1 MNYTQIRSFNA
12 VTKHRS
18 FTKAAKILNV
28 SQSAI
33 SEQVKSVE
41 SRFKIKLFIRNGNG
55 ISLTDYGKKLYDIT
69 RDIDDIHEQAL
80 NLLKSSNRLT
90 SGTLN
95 IGTVAPI
102 HLMPIL
108 SKFSKKYPK
117 INCNIVFGNSVQIKE
132 KLLRKEI
139 DIGIL
144 ADINDQSQ
152 LYSKPLVRD
161 KLLLFASIKN
171 TISKTKNISFKDIVN
186 ETFIVREK
194 GSQTRALVERELL
207 HLGIK
212 KKLYTIGSRE
222 GIFEAVKN
230 NMGVG
235 FVYSTEKIALPKV
248 NFVKLTNTNFY
259 ATEYV
264 CCLTKRYDFNAIKA
278 FFDIV
283 PSFKD
288 LSKS

>member
-41 SRFKIKLFIRNGNG
+41 SRFKIKLFIRNGSG

-69 RDIDDIHEQAL
+69 KDIDDIHEQAL
-80 NLLKSSNRLT
+80 NLLKSSNKLT

-108 SKFSKKYPK
+108 SKFSKKFPK

-161 KLLLFASIKN
+161 KLLLFVSIKN
-171 TISKTKNISFKDIVN
+171 TISKTKSISFKDIVN

-235 FVYSTEKIALPKV
+235 FVYSTEKIDLPKV

>member
-41 SRFKIKLFIRNGNG
+41 SRFKIKLFIRNGSG
-55 ISLTDYGKKLYDIT
+55 ILLTDYGKKLYDIT
-69 RDIDDIHEQAL
+69 KDIDDIHEQAL

-108 SKFSKKYPK
+108 SKFSKKFPK

-235 FVYSTEKIALPKV
+235 FVYSTEKIDLPKV

>member
-18 FTKAAKILNV
+18 FTKAAKILSV

-41 SRFKIKLFIRNGNG
+41 SRFKIKLFIRNGSG
-55 ISLTDYGKKLYDIT
+55 ILLTDYGKKLYDIT
-69 RDIDDIHEQAL
+69 KDIDDIHEQAL

-108 SKFSKKYPK
+108 SKFSKKFPK

-171 TISKTKNISFKDIVN
+171 TISKTKSISFKDIVN

-235 FVYSTEKIALPKV
+235 FVYSTEKINLPKV

>member
-33 SEQVKSVE
+33 SEQVKCVE
-41 SRFKIKLFIRNGNG
+41 SRFKIKLFIRNGSG

-69 RDIDDIHEQAL
+69 KDIDDIHEQAL
-80 NLLKSSNRLT
+80 NLLKSSNKLT

-108 SKFSKKYPK
+108 SKFSKKFPK

-235 FVYSTEKIALPKV
+235 FVYSTEKIDLPKV

>member
-41 SRFKIKLFIRNGNG
+41 SRFKIKLFIRNGSG

-69 RDIDDIHEQAL
+69 KDIDDIREQAL

-132 KLLRKEI
+132 KLLKKEI

-171 TISKTKNISFKDIVN
+171 TISKIKSISFKDIVN

-194 GSQTRALVERELL
+194 GSQTRALVEKELL

>member
-41 SRFKIKLFIRNGNG
+41 SRFKIKLFIRNGSG

-108 SKFSKKYPK
+108 SKFSKKFPK

-171 TISKTKNISFKDIVN
+171 TIAKTKSISFKDIVN

>member
-108 SKFSKKYPK
+108 SKFSKKFPK

-132 KLLRKEI
+132 KLLKKEI

-171 TISKTKNISFKDIVN
+171 TIAKTKSISFKDIVN

>member
-41 SRFKIKLFIRNGNG
+41 SRFKIKLFIRNGSG
-55 ISLTDYGKKLYDIT
+55 ILLTDYGKKLYDIT
-69 RDIDDIHEQAL
+69 KDIDDIHEQAL

-108 SKFSKKYPK
+108 SKFSKKFPK

-235 FVYSTEKIALPKV
+235 FVYSTEKIKLPKV

>member
-18 FTKAAKILNV
+18 FTQAAKILNV

-41 SRFKIKLFIRNGNG
+41 SRFKIKLFIRNGSG

-69 RDIDDIHEQAL
+69 KDIDDIHEQAL
-80 NLLKSSNRLT
+80 NLLKSSNKLT

-108 SKFSKKYPK
+108 SKFSKKFPK
-117 INCNIVFGNSVQIKE
+117 INYNIVFGNSVQIKE

-235 FVYSTEKIALPKV
+235 FVYSTEKIDLPKV

>member
-41 SRFKIKLFIRNGNG
+41 SRFKIKLFIRNGSG

-69 RDIDDIHEQAL
+69 KDIDDIHEQAL

-108 SKFSKKYPK
+108 SKFSKKFPK

-161 KLLLFASIKN
+161 KLLLFVSIKN
-171 TISKTKNISFKDIVN
+171 TISKTKSISFKDIVN

-235 FVYSTEKIALPKV
+235 FVYSTEKIDLPKV

>member
-132 KLLRKEI
+132 KLLKKEI

-171 TISKTKNISFKDIVN
+171 TIAKTKSISFKDIVN

>member
-41 SRFKIKLFIRNGNG
+41 SRFKIKLFIRNGSG

-69 RDIDDIHEQAL
+69 KDIDDIHEQAL

-108 SKFSKKYPK
+108 SKFSKKFPK

-235 FVYSTEKIALPKV
+235 FVYSTEKIDLPKV

>member
-18 FTKAAKILNV
+18 FTKAAKILSV

-33 SEQVKSVE
+33 SEQVKNVE
-41 SRFKIKLFIRNGNG
+41 NRFKIKLFIRNGTG

-69 RDIDDIHEQAL
+69 KDIEDIHAQAL
-80 NLLKSSNRLT
+80 NLLKSSKKLT

-108 SKFSKKYPK
+108 SKFSKKFPK

-132 KLLRKEI
+132 KLLKKEI

-171 TISKTKNISFKDIVN
+171 TISKTKSISFKDIVN

-235 FVYSTEKIALPKV
+235 FVYSTEKIDLPKV
-248 NFVKLTNTNFY
+248 NFIKLTNTNFY

-283 PSFKD
+283 PDFKD
-288 LSKS
+288 LS

>member
-12 VTKHRS
+12 VTKHHS
-18 FTKAAKILNV
+18 FTKAAKVLNV

-33 SEQVKSVE
+33 SEQVKDVE

-69 RDIDDIHEQAL
+69 KDIDDIHEQAL
-80 NLLKSSNRLT
+80 NLLKSSNKLT

-108 SKFSKKYPK
+108 SKFSRKFPS

-132 KLLRKEI
+132 KLLNKEI

-144 ADINDQSQ
+144 ADLNDQSQ
-152 LYSKPLVRD
+152 IYSRPLVRD
-161 KLLLFASIKN
+161 KLLLFASMKN
-171 TISKTKNISFKDIVN
+171 TISKTKSISFKNIVN

-235 FVYSTEKIALPKV
+235 FVYSTEKIDLPKV

-278 FFDIV
+278 FFDTV

>member
-41 SRFKIKLFIRNGNG
+41 SRFKIKLFIRNGSG

-80 NLLKSSNRLT
+80 NLLKSSNKLT

-108 SKFSKKYPK
+108 SKFSKKFPK

-152 LYSKPLVRD
+152 IYSKPLVRD

-171 TISKTKNISFKDIVN
+171 TIAKTKSISFKDIVN

-235 FVYSTEKIALPKV
+235 FVYSTEKIKLPKV

>member
-171 TISKTKNISFKDIVN
+171 TIAKTKSISFKDIVN

-194 GSQTRALVERELL
+194 GSQTRALVEKELL

>member
-41 SRFKIKLFIRNGNG
+41 SRFKIKLFIRNGSG

-69 RDIDDIHEQAL
+69 KDIDDIHEQAL
-80 NLLKSSNRLT
+80 NLLKSSNKLI

-108 SKFSKKYPK
+108 SKFSKKFPK

-235 FVYSTEKIALPKV
+235 FVYSTEKIDLPKV

>member
-18 FTKAAKILNV
+18 FTKAAKILSV

-41 SRFKIKLFIRNGNG
+41 SRFKIKLFIRNGSG
-55 ISLTDYGKKLYDIT
+55 ILLTDYGKKLYDIT
-69 RDIDDIHEQAL
+69 KDIDDIHEQAL

-108 SKFSKKYPK
+108 SKFSKKFPK

-152 LYSKPLVRD
+152 IYSKPLVRD

-171 TISKTKNISFKDIVN
+171 TISKTKSISFKDIVN

-235 FVYSTEKIALPKV
+235 FVYSTEKINLPKV

>member
-18 FTKAAKILNV
+18 FTQAAKILNV

-41 SRFKIKLFIRNGNG
+41 SRFKIKLFIRNGSG

-69 RDIDDIHEQAL
+69 KDIDDIHEQAL
-80 NLLKSSNRLT
+80 NLLKSSNKLT

-108 SKFSKKYPK
+108 SKFSKKFPK

-235 FVYSTEKIALPKV
+235 FVYSTEKIDLSKV

>member
-18 FTKAAKILNV
+18 FTKAAKTLSV

-41 SRFKIKLFIRNGNG
+41 SRFKIKLFIRNGSG
-55 ISLTDYGKKLYDIT
+55 ILLTDYGKKLYDIT
-69 RDIDDIHEQAL
+69 KDIDDIHEQAL

-108 SKFSKKYPK
+108 SKFSKKFPK

-171 TISKTKNISFKDIVN
+171 TISKTKSISFKDIVN

-235 FVYSTEKIALPKV
+235 FVYSTEKIDLPKV

>member
-12 VTKHRS
+12 VTKHHS
-18 FTKAAKILNV
+18 FTKAAKVLNV

-33 SEQVKSVE
+33 SEQVKDVE

-69 RDIDDIHEQAL
+69 KDIDDIHEQAL
-80 NLLKSSNRLT
+80 NLLKSSNKLT

-108 SKFSKKYPK
+108 SKFSKKFPK

-132 KLLRKEI
+132 KLLNKEI

-144 ADINDQSQ
+144 ADLNDQSQ
-152 LYSKPLVRD
+152 IYSRPLVRD
-161 KLLLFASIKN
+161 KLLLFASMKN
-171 TISKTKNISFKDIVN
+171 TISKTKSISFKNIVN

-235 FVYSTEKIALPKV
+235 FVYSTEKIDLPKV
-248 NFVKLTNTNFY
+248 NFIKLTNTNFY

-278 FFDIV
+278 FFDTV

>member
-18 FTKAAKILNV
+18 FTKAAKVLNV

-41 SRFKIKLFIRNGNG
+41 SRFKIKLFIRNGSG
-55 ISLTDYGKKLYDIT
+55 ILLTDYGKKLYDIT
-69 RDIDDIHEQAL
+69 KDIDDIHEQAL

-108 SKFSKKYPK
+108 SKFSKKFPK

-171 TISKTKNISFKDIVN
+171 TISKTKSISFKDIVN

-235 FVYSTEKIALPKV
+235 FVYSTEKIKLPNV

>member
-41 SRFKIKLFIRNGNG
+41 SRFKIKLFIRNGSG

-69 RDIDDIHEQAL
+69 KDIDDIHEQAL
-80 NLLKSSNRLT
+80 NLLKSSNKLT

-108 SKFSKKYPK
+108 SKFSKKFPK

-171 TISKTKNISFKDIVN
+171 TIAKTKSISFKDIVN

>member
-41 SRFKIKLFIRNGNG
+41 SRFKIKLFIRNGSG

-69 RDIDDIHEQAL
+69 KDIDDIHEQAL

-108 SKFSKKYPK
+108 SKFSKKFPK

-171 TISKTKNISFKDIVN
+171 TISKTKSISFKDIVN

-235 FVYSTEKIALPKV
+235 FVYSTEKINLPKV

>member
-18 FTKAAKILNV
+18 FTKAAKILSV

-41 SRFKIKLFIRNGNG
+41 SRFKIKLFIRNGSG
-55 ISLTDYGKKLYDIT
+55 ILLTDYGKKLYDIT
-69 RDIDDIHEQAL
+69 KDIDDIHEQAL

-102 HLMPIL
+102 HLMSIL
-108 SKFSKKYPK
+108 SKFSKKFPK

-171 TISKTKNISFKDIVN
+171 TISKTKSISFKDIVN

-235 FVYSTEKIALPKV
+235 FVYSTEKINLPKV

>member
-41 SRFKIKLFIRNGNG
+41 SRFKIKLFIRNGSG
-55 ISLTDYGKKLYDIT
+55 ILLTDYGKKLYDIT
-69 RDIDDIHEQAL
+69 KDIDDIHEQAL

-108 SKFSKKYPK
+108 SKFSKKFPK

-171 TISKTKNISFKDIVN
+171 TISKTKSISFKDIVN

-235 FVYSTEKIALPKV
+235 FVYSTEKIDLPKV

>member
-41 SRFKIKLFIRNGNG
+41 SRFKIKLFIRNGSG

-69 RDIDDIHEQAL
+69 KDIDDIHEQAL
-80 NLLKSSNRLT
+80 NLLKSSNKLT
-90 SGTLN
+90 SGILN

-108 SKFSKKYPK
+108 SKFSKKFPK

-235 FVYSTEKIALPKV
+235 FVYSTEKIDLPKV

>member
-132 KLLRKEI
+132 KLLKKEI

-194 GSQTRALVERELL
+194 GSQTRALVEKELL

-235 FVYSTEKIALPKV
+235 FVYSTEKIDLPKV

>member
-41 SRFKIKLFIRNGNG
+41 SRFKIKLFIRNGSG
-55 ISLTDYGKKLYDIT
+55 ISLTNYGKKLYDIT
-69 RDIDDIHEQAL
+69 KDIDDIHEQAL
-80 NLLKSSNRLT
+80 NLLKSSNKLT

-108 SKFSKKYPK
+108 SKFSKKFPK

-235 FVYSTEKIALPKV
+235 FVYSTEKIDLPKV

>member
-12 VTKHRS
+12 VTKHLS
-18 FTKAAKILNV
+18 FTKAAKVLSV

-41 SRFKIKLFIRNGNG
+41 SRFKIKLFIRNGSG
-55 ISLTDYGKKLYDIT
+55 ILLTDYGKKLYDIT
-69 RDIDDIHEQAL
+69 KDIDDIHEQAL

-108 SKFSKKYPK
+108 SKFSKKFPK

-161 KLLLFASIKN
+161 KLLLFVSIKN
-171 TISKTKNISFKDIVN
+171 TISKTKSISFKDIVN

-235 FVYSTEKIALPKV
+235 FVYSTEKIDLPKV

>member
-12 VTKHRS
+12 VTKHLS
-18 FTKAAKILNV
+18 FTKAAKVLSV

-69 RDIDDIHEQAL
+69 KDIDDIHEQAL
-80 NLLKSSNRLT
+80 NLLKSSNKLT

-108 SKFSKKYPK
+108 SKFSQKFPK
-117 INCNIVFGNSVQIKE
+117 INCNIVFGNSVQIKG
-132 KLLRKEI
+132 KLLSKEI

-144 ADINDQSQ
+144 ADLNDQSQ
-152 LYSKPLVRD
+152 LYSKPLIRD
-161 KLLLFASIKN
+161 KLLLFASVKN
-171 TISKTKNISFKDIVN
+171 SISKKKTISFKEVVN

-235 FVYSTEKIALPKV
+235 FVYSTEKIDLPNV
-248 NFVKLTNTNFY
+248 NFVKLSNTNFY

-288 LSKS
+288 LSKN

>member
-41 SRFKIKLFIRNGNG
+41 SRFKIKLFIRNGSG

-171 TISKTKNISFKDIVN
+171 TIAKTKSISFKDIVN

-235 FVYSTEKIALPKV
+235 FVYSTEKIKLPKV

>member
-12 VTKHRS
+12 VTKHLS
-18 FTKAAKILNV
+18 FTKAAKVLSV

-69 RDIDDIHEQAL
+69 KDIDDIHEQAL
-80 NLLKSSNRLT
+80 NLLKSSNKLT

-108 SKFSKKYPK
+108 SKFSQKFPK
-117 INCNIVFGNSVQIKE
+117 INCNIIFGNSVQIKG
-132 KLLRKEI
+132 KLLSKEI

-144 ADINDQSQ
+144 ADLNDQSQ
-152 LYSKPLVRD
+152 LYSKPLIRD
-161 KLLLFASIKN
+161 KLLLFASVKN
-171 TISKTKNISFKDIVN
+171 SISKKKTISFKEVVN

-235 FVYSTEKIALPKV
+235 FVYSTEKIDLPNV
-248 NFVKLTNTNFY
+248 NFVKLSNTNFY

-288 LSKS
+288 LSKN

>member
-41 SRFKIKLFIRNGNG
+41 SRFKIKLFIRNGSG

-69 RDIDDIHEQAL
+69 KDIDDIHEQAL
-80 NLLKSSNRLT
+80 NLLKSSNKLT

-108 SKFSKKYPK
+108 SKFSKKFPK

-152 LYSKPLVRD
+152 LYSMPLVRD

-171 TISKTKNISFKDIVN
+171 TIAKTKSISFKDIVN

-235 FVYSTEKIALPKV
+235 FVYSTEKIKLPKV

>member
-18 FTKAAKILNV
+18 FTKAAKILSV

-41 SRFKIKLFIRNGNG
+41 SRFKIKLFIRNGSG

-69 RDIDDIHEQAL
+69 KDIDDIHEQAL

-108 SKFSKKYPK
+108 SKFSKKFPK

-171 TISKTKNISFKDIVN
+171 TISKTKSISFKDIVN

-235 FVYSTEKIALPKV
+235 FVYSTEKINLPKV

>member
-12 VTKHRS
+12 VTKHHS
-18 FTKAAKILNV
+18 FTKAARVLNV

-33 SEQVKSVE
+33 SEQVKDVE

-55 ISLTDYGKKLYDIT
+55 VSLTDYGKKLYDIT
-69 RDIDDIHEQAL
+69 KDIDDIHEQAL
-80 NLLKSSNRLT
+80 NLLKSSNKLT

-108 SKFSKKYPK
+108 SKFSRKFPS

-132 KLLRKEI
+132 KLLSKEI

-144 ADINDQSQ
+144 ADLNDQSQ
-152 LYSKPLVRD
+152 IYSKPLIRD

-171 TISKTKNISFKDIVN
+171 NVSKKKVISFKDIVN

-194 GSQTRALVERELL
+194 GSQTRALVEKELV

-235 FVYSTEKIALPKV
+235 FVYSTEKVELPKV

-288 LSKS
+288 LS

>member
-18 FTKAAKILNV
+18 FTKAAKILSV

-41 SRFKIKLFIRNGNG
+41 SRFKIKLFIRNGSG
-55 ISLTDYGKKLYDIT
+55 ILLTDYGKKLYDIT
-69 RDIDDIHEQAL
+69 KDIDDIHEQAL

-108 SKFSKKYPK
+108 SKFSKKFPK

-235 FVYSTEKIALPKV
+235 FVYSTEKINLPKV

>member
-18 FTKAAKILNV
+18 FTKAAKILSV

-33 SEQVKSVE
+33 SEQVKGVE
-41 SRFKIKLFIRNGNG
+41 SRFKIKLFIRNGTG

-69 RDIDDIHEQAL
+69 KDIEDIHAQAL
-80 NLLKSSNRLT
+80 NLLKSSKKLT

-108 SKFSKKYPK
+108 SKFSKKFPK

-132 KLLRKEI
+132 KLLKKEI

-171 TISKTKNISFKDIVN
+171 TISKTKSISFKDIVN

-207 HLGIK
+207 HLEIK

-235 FVYSTEKIALPKV
+235 FVYSTEKIDLPKV
-248 NFVKLTNTNFY
+248 NFIKLTNTNFY

-283 PSFKD
+283 PDFKD
-288 LSKS
+288 LS

>member
-41 SRFKIKLFIRNGNG
+41 SRFKIKLFIRNGSG

-69 RDIDDIHEQAL
+69 KDIDDIHEQAL

-132 KLLRKEI
+132 KLLKKEI

-171 TISKTKNISFKDIVN
+171 TIAKTKSISFKDIVN

-194 GSQTRALVERELL
+194 GSQTRALVEKELL